1 MLRTVIWLDLNHG
14 KILIEWFIVLERQH
28 CRLAMLGVSK
38 SYMVYWSRSSSVSE
52 VCGRSDMKSM
62 IRQEDAKNSYNYMVQ
77 SKISCCWR
85 KKMTSIFI
93 REA

>member
-1 MLRTVIWLDLNHG
+1 MLLRTVIWLDLNHG
-14 KILIEWFIVLERQH
+14 KILIEWLV
-28 CRLAMLGVSK
+28 MLGVSK

-77 SKISCCWR
+77 SKMSYY
-85 KKMTSIFI
+85 
-93 REA
+93 